1 MRRNRRHQGAST
13 LTSKT
18 ILANAIAAPVIG
30 CGQGELHAS
39 QPRDD
44 DKDASTSGQAQAGRP
59 VQHPPKTVTQSSST
73 DSSADARFNARFN
86 ASAGDTLN
94 RSFARQSDRSFNGLR
109 EREFD
114 AAREQQSCCDQSAFR
129 IQTQSS
135 AGLRHRCTTVANA
148 TPNSTTVA

>member
-1 MRRNRRHQGAST
+1 VAKENCTQANLGTMT
-13 LTSKT
+13 KT
-18 ILANAIAAPVIG
+18 PAPVDRHK
-30 CGQGELHAS
+30 LADRSNTH
-39 QPRDD
+39 PR
-44 DKDASTSGQAQAGRP
+44 
-59 VQHPPKTVTQSSST
+59 QSSST